1 MGIAKKMFEK
11 IAPGLAVKRLEAKA
25 KLEVTKYGMGQLK
38 KYMNY
43 GYHGASTTKNSLR
56 NLDDNLYSA
65 DEDIGEN
72 LEILM
77 ARSRQL
83 YMGSNVAT
91 GAIKRIR
98 TNVVGRGIKLKSKIN
113 NEILKLSSE
122 EVKRIQTEI
131 QTLWN
136 LWAGNS
142 EECDIT
148 GQSNFYQL
156 QSLAV
161 LTQLIDGE
169 CFILM
174 PFKKRQ
180 GNIFDLK
187 LQFVDSARCRSPY
200 LNYAEPNIRNGVEID
215 KDGRPIAYYFLENY
229 FSTKTIKV
237 SAYTKSGRKNVIAIM
252 EKERIGQ
259 RRGVP
264 LLAPVIEALHQIG
277 KFSNA
282 ELTNAVVSS
291 IFTAF
296 IKKSENSSPTS
307 RMLGVG
313 QDKDYPGEPDRGINL
328 KMGTGTIID
337 LKQGEDLVFADPKRP
352 NANFDIFFTTVCK
365 EIGTALEIPLEVLT
379 SHFNVS
385 YSASKAAL
393 EEVWKMYLMRR
404 EWLAAQFCQPVFEEL
419 IDECVE
425 KGYLKLKGYK
435 DNPLIRK
442 AYLSAE
448 WYGETQ
454 SQLDPL
460 KEIRAAAERVALGVS
475 TIATESRAINGSD
488 WEDNLKQLALEKA
501 MKEAL
506 GLNVVE
512 TSSEEE

>member
-1 MGIAKKMFEK
+1 MGIGEK
-11 IAPGLAVKRLEAKA
+11 LLEKLAPGLAAKRLEAKA
-25 KLEVTKYGMGQLK
+25 NLEITKYGVKQMN

-43 GYHGASTTKNSLR
+43 TYHGASTTKNSLR

-98 TNVVGRGIKLKSKIN
+98 TNVVGRGVKLKSKIN
-113 NEILKLSSE
+113 NEILKLSDE
-122 EVKRIQTEI
+122 EVKKVQTEI

-136 LWAGNS
+136 FWASSS

-148 GQSNFYQL
+148 GQCNFYQL
-156 QSLAV
+156 QSLAI

-169 CFILM
+169 CFVLM
-174 PFKKRQ
+174 PFKKRK
-180 GNIFDLK
+180 GNIFELK
-187 LQFVDSARCRSPY
+187 LQLVDSARCRTPHS
-200 LNYAEPNIRNGVEID
+200 NYADDKIRNGIEID
-215 KDGRPIAYYFLENY
+215 DDGRPVAYYFLKKY
-229 FSTKTIKV
+229 HSTEFIRV
-237 SAYTKSGRKNVIAIM
+237 QAYTKSGRKNIINLM

-291 IFTAF
+291 IFSAF
-296 IKKSENSSPTS
+296 IKKTENSSPVGK
-307 RMLGVG
+307 MLGVS
-313 QDKDYPGEPDRGINL
+313 QDKNRPGEKDRGINL
-328 KMGTGTIID
+328 KMGTGTIFE
-337 LKQGEDLVFADPKRP
+337 LEQGEDLIFADPKRP
-352 NANFDIFFTTVCK
+352 NANFDVFFTTICK

-379 SHFNVS
+379 SHFNAS

-404 EWLAAQFCQPVFEEL
+404 EWLASQFCQPIFEEL

-425 KGYLKLKGYK
+425 KGFIKLKGYL
-435 DNPLIRK
+435 DNPLVRK
-442 AYLSAE
+442 AYLCAE

-460 KEIRAAAERVALGVS
+460 KEVKAAAERISLGIS
-475 TIATESRAINGSD
+475 TVATEARAINGSD
-488 WEDNLKQLALEKA
+488 WEDNFKQLALEKD
-501 MKEAL
+501 MKERL
-506 GLNVVE
+506 GINVVE
-512 TSSEEE
+512 TSS

>member
-1 MGIAKKMFEK
+1 MKFGQKMFEK
-11 IAPGLAVKRLEAKA
+11 IAPGLAAKRMEAKA
-25 KLEVTKYGMGQLK
+25 NLEITKYGLKQLDRF
-38 KYMNY
+38 MNY

-56 NLDDNLYSA
+56 NLDDTLYSP

-72 LEILM
+72 LDILM

-91 GAIKRIR
+91 GAIKKIR

-113 NEILKLSSE
+113 NEILNLSEE
-122 EVKRIQTEI
+122 EVKRVQSEI

-136 LWAGNS
+136 LWANSS

-156 QSLAV
+156 QSLV
-161 LTQLIDGE
+161 MLTQLIDGE
-169 CFILM
+169 CFVLM
-174 PFKKRQ
+174 PFKKRN
-180 GNIFDLK
+180 GNIFELK
-187 LQFVDSARCRSPY
+187 LQLVDGARCRTPY
-200 LNYAEPNIRNGVEID
+200 LNYTEPNIRNGVEID
-215 KDGRPIAYYFLENY
+215 KDGRPIAYYFLKDYLSPE
-229 FSTKTIKV
+229 TIKV

-291 IFTAF
+291 IFSAF
-296 IKKSENSSPTS
+296 IKKTENSSPVGK
-307 RMLGVG
+307 MLGVG
-313 QDKDYPGEPDRGINL
+313 QDKNFPGEKDRGINL
-328 KMGTGTIID
+328 KMGTGTIFE
-337 LKQGEDLVFADPKRP
+337 LEQGEDLVFADPKRP
-352 NANFDIFFTTVCK
+352 NANFDVFFTTICK
-365 EIGTALEIPLEVLT
+365 EIGTALEIPLEVLI
-379 SHFNVS
+379 SHFNAS

-393 EEVWKMYLMRR
+393 EEVWKMYMMRR

-419 IDECVE
+419 MDECVE
-425 KGYLKLKGYK
+425 KGFISLPGYK
-435 DNPLIRK
+435 ENLLKRK

-512 TSSEEE
+512 TSNQEE